1 MAGIRIGGVAVLP
14 PARPPFPYVAFEGA
28 SQNAIWLMG
37 DLVTPER
44 LSTTQGIKLTNP
56 MLNPTNPDEAVYCD
70 ITFAGDAIIYT
81 LDLENNTKNA
91 VITLSGQIADPMPY
105 WHPNGT
111 TIVYRKVTG
120 SPGAGNEVWTI
131 QSIESDGSNDQTLY
145 TFNTGSTFLQA
156 LSCPCYS
163 PSGDFIA
170 FGKGIAGAA
179 DEVWVMEDDGSNPGS
194 VASVGGDTSGLQ
206 WTTPYCWMAWQ
217 NSADVL
223 GWAELQAGT
232 GDVVAYRSVN
242 ADGTNLQTLASVNN
256 VASPAPQVHAN
267 GVGRFPWLL
276 DDSGMVTLVV
286 DDTTDP
292 RWRLALV
299 DAGGGGISFLDSHF
313 SYASFTGNPYGQ
325 PSWNFTPQVFRIEN
339 AAADG
344 RIYFSLGDSLG
355 VLIDQDVVSTEPD
368 GTDLRTDDD
377 GTESPSHGWWT
388 ITGYGD

>member
-1 MAGIRIGGVAVLP
+1 MAGINIGGIAAVAPLGH
-14 PARPPFPYVAFEGA
+14 PPFPYIAFEGA

-37 DLVTPER
+37 NLDTPVR
-44 LSTTQGIKLTNP
+44 MASTQGLKLYNP
-56 MLNPTNPDEAVYCD
+56 MLNPQDPHEALYA
-70 ITFAGDAIIYT
+70 TTSFGGDTTIKT
-81 LDLENNTKNA
+81 LDLANDVSSDVVVLTGST
-91 VITLSGQIADPMPY
+91 IDPMPY

-111 TIVYRKVTG
+111 TIVFRTHSG
-120 SPGAGNEVWTI
+120 SPGAGTDTWNIE
-131 QSIESDGSNDQTLY
+131 SIESDGSNQQVLLTY
-145 TFNTGSTFLQA
+145 TPGSTFQEA

-170 FGKGIAGAA
+170 FGKGINGAA
-179 DEVWVMEDDGSNPGS
+179 DEVWVMDADGSNASS
-194 VASVGGDTSGLQ
+194 VATVGGDTSGLQ

-217 NSADVL
+217 NTADVL

-299 DAGGGGISFLDSHF
+299 DAGGGGISFLDTHF
-313 SYASFTGNPYGQ
+313 SYASLTGNPYGQ
-325 PSWNFTPQVFRIEN
+325 PSWNYTPQVFRPGTS
-339 AAADG
+339 ADG
-344 RIYFSLGDSLG
+344 RIYFTPGDAGAS
-355 VLIDQDVVSTEPD
+355 LIDQDVVSVLDD
-368 GTDLRTDDD
+368 GSDLRTDDD
-377 GTESPSHGWWT
+377 GTESPTHGFWT